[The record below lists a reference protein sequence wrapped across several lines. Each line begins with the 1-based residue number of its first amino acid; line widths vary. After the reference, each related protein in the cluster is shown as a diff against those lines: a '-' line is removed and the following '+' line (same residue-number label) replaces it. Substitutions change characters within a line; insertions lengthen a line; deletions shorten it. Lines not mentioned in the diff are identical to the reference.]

1 MSLIMSETSAVN
13 IPAER
18 SLLIVEDDKSF
29 GVRLARAMESRG
41 FEVTTAE
48 SVAVAETHVDDRERG
63 RDLLDL
69 QQAIGNGLGCGHFE
83 ATAFH
88 RTRETHTE

>member
-29 GVRLARAMESRG
+29 GVRLARAMEGRG
-41 FEVTTAE
+41 FEATTAE
-48 SVAVAETHVDDRERG
+48 SVADGLLQAERVAPAFAGEGGEGMAIRER
-63 RDLLDL
+63 
-69 QQAIGNGLGCGHFE
+69 AE
-83 ATAFH
+83 
-88 RTRETHTE
+88 